1 MKRTLTVLGTTALVG
16 ISLTFGAGPA
26 SASTCPAGQG
36 WNAMGGGAGFCA
48 PVFSGGGTGGGIG
61 GNGSVD
67 LGGGNTTVP
76 QAPVFNAPAPYKAPV
91 YAPVPAGNAPVRGT
105 APHIQAPPVQNH
117 APGAPTPVRAPQAP
131 AAGYA
136 PAYTAPGGTAVQPT
150 QGVGANPATGAV
162 AEAGAAPADVP
173 ADAPAVVLPVTEAQA
188 VDALRSAA
196 ATAEQKFAALAVVTD
211 RIGAALDKA
220 LANR

>member
-48 PVFSGGGTGGGIG
+48 PVFSGGGIGSGSGSYTVVGNG
-61 GNGSVD
+61 GNSTGAAPAAPA
-67 LGGGNTTVP
+67 P

-91 YAPVPAGNAPVRGT
+91 YAPVPVQAPP
-105 APHIQAPPVQNH
+105 AQPQIQAPRVQNH
-117 APGAPTPVRAPQAP
+117 APAPVRAPQAP
-131 AAGYA
+131 AGGYT
-136 PAYTAPGGTAVQPT
+136 PAYTAPGTVVQNT